1 MATLRDYQERIECAS
16 SKSELLQILKELR
29 AEFDENDPEVKELVK
44 KLTR

>member
-1 MATLRDYQERIECAS
+1 MASLRDYEDRIQRAT
-16 SKSELLQILKELR
+16 SKSELLEILKELR

>member
-1 MATLRDYQERIECAS
+1 MSTLRDYHEKIERAS

-29 AEFDENDPEVKELVK
+29 AEFDENDPEVKELIK

>member
-1 MATLRDYQERIECAS
+1 MATLRDYQERIERAT

>member
-1 MATLRDYQERIECAS
+1 MATLSDYHERIKRAS